1 MNDSNK
7 FFESLKNMT
16 HKPECLQGEIN
27 NFRNELCR
35 LQTERRSLS
44 NKNEHELFELDRL
57 TELHT
62 QIKFLK
68 QMCNILEELRTS
80 INIFKKGN

>member
-1 MNDSNK
+1 
-7 FFESLKNMT
+7 MT
-16 HKPECLQGEIN
+16 HKPESLQGEIN

-35 LQTERRSLS
+35 LQTEHRILS

-57 TELHT
+57 TELDT

-68 QMCNILEELRTS
+68 QMCNMLEGLRTS
-80 INIFKKGN
+80 ISIFKEGN